1 MKRSHGSN
9 SKHSRDFKSKGRLS
23 ITRQL
28 VRFDVGDRV
37 RFDANPASLKG
48 RLNTLRF
55 NRRVGVVMAMQG
67 KAYKV
72 RFNDQN
78 KEKILVVSNM
88 HLVKA

>member
-1 MKRSHGSN
+1 MKRSHGSY

-28 VRFDVGDRV
+28 VRFEVGDKV
-37 RFDANPASLKG
+37 RFDADPASLKG

-55 NRRVGVVMAMQG
+55 NHKLGIVAAKQG

-72 RFNDQN
+72 SFMDGG
-78 KEKILVVSNM
+78 KEKHLVVSNM
-88 HLVKA
+88 QLVRA